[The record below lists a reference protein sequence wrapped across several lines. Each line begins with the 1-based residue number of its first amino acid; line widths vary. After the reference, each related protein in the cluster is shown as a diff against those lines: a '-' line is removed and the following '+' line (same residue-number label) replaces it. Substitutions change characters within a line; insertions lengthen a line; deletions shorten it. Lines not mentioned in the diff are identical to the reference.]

1 MRRLKIFDL
10 LKKRESVSRQKTISQ
25 LKGVSADA
33 EKCRNISTE
42 LDKLLKEKQSDS
54 GELKANSF
62 IIDRHLQRKMM
73 DQKEIL
79 GNRLEYLENQRSS
92 ALADLDKSEAKLK
105 VFANESK
112 DWTKVSRSLSDHS
125 FKGSQINNV
134 LVWISSGSCSKENL

>member
-79 GNRLEYLENQRSS
+79 GNRLEYLENERSS
-92 ALADLDKSEAKLK
+92 ALADLDKTEAKLK
-105 VFANESK
+105 VFERRRLEIKTKYQNELELK
-112 DWTKVSRSLSDHS
+112 
-125 FKGSQINNV
+125 KGDNSV
-134 LVWISSGSCSKENL
+134 LVRKLR

>member
-25 LKGVSADA
+25 LNGVSADV

-42 LDKLLKEKQSDS
+42 LDKLLKEKQFDS

-62 IIDRHLQRKMM
+62 IIGRHLQHKMM

-79 GNRLEYLENQRSS
+79 GNRLEYLENERSS
-92 ALADLDKSEAKLK
+92 ALADLDKSDAKLE
-105 VFANESK
+105 VFERRRLDIKTKYQNELELKK
-112 DWTKVSRSLSDHS
+112 DDNSVPSRKLR
-125 FKGSQINNV
+125 
-134 LVWISSGSCSKENL
+134 

>member
-105 VFANESK
+105 VFERRRLEIKTKYQNELELK
-112 DWTKVSRSLSDHS
+112 
-125 FKGSQINNV
+125 KGDNSV
-134 LVWISSGSCSKENL
+134 LVRKLR